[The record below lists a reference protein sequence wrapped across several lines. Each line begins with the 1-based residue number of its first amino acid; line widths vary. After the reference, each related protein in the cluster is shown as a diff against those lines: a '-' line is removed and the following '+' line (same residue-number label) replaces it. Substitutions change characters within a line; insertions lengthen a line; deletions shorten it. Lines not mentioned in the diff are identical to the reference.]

1 MLRCNETNEVAR
13 TFVLPGL
20 YDLEFSLGANPRRMS
35 TLSLILLELAAFLGA
50 AVATGVLRR
59 LLAAGQIL

>member
-1 MLRCNETNEVAR
+1 
-13 TFVLPGL
+13 
-20 YDLEFSLGANPRRMS
+20 MS